1 MSVRWEAKTRLGLT
15 TPEYNI
21 AAMVILALETATRR
35 GSMAVLDGDV
45 CHARAGDES
54 RTHGERL
61 PGELVDWLCEAG
73 HNLGSVDL
81 FAIVSGP
88 GSFTGL
94 RVGAAAVQ
102 GLAFTLGRKVV
113 EVPTLDAVTESA
125 MPAAAGVECLVACID
140 GQRGDVFFS
149 MRDVRNATHADEGLV
164 LIEPL
169 IATPEEAS
177 AAVASRLDGR
187 SVAIT
192 GDGARRYA
200 GVFAARLPQTRL
212 VDESMT
218 LAEAAARIAA
228 RHPDR
233 AVVPHAMRPI
243 YLRRPDAVVARERA
257 SMPPR
262 PGMAVRRASG
272 AADLAAVDILQR
284 QSFTNPWGAE
294 AIRWELEHT
303 DVARL
308 YVLEASGG
316 AIVAYCAC
324 WLVFDELHI
333 NSLAVEPARRR
344 QGLARLLL
352 KRVLGEM
359 AEAGARSATL
369 EVRTSN
375 VAARALYEG
384 LGFKVEGIRRNYYQ
398 EPKEDGL
405 VLWNRDITAT
415 TH

>member
-1 MSVRWEAKTRLGLT
+1 
-15 TPEYNI
+15 
-21 AAMVILALETATRR
+21 
-35 GSMAVLDGDV
+35 
-45 CHARAGDES
+45 
-54 RTHGERL
+54 
-61 PGELVDWLCEAG
+61 
-73 HNLGSVDL
+73 
-81 FAIVSGP
+81 
-88 GSFTGL
+88 
-94 RVGAAAVQ
+94 
-102 GLAFTLGRKVV
+102 
-113 EVPTLDAVTESA
+113 VPTLDAVAEAA
-125 MPAAAGVECLVACID
+125 MPVAAGAACLVACID

-149 MRDVRNATHADEGLV
+149 MRDVRGAAHADEGLA

-177 AAVASRLDGR
+177 AIVAGRLEGR
-187 SVAIT
+187 SVAMA
-192 GDGARRYA
+192 GDGVRRYA
-200 GVFAARLPQTRL
+200 AVFAARLAEATL

-218 LAEAAARIAA
+218 LAEAAARMAA

-257 SMPPR
+257 AIPPR
-262 PGMAVRRASG
+262 PGMSVRRASG
-272 AADLAAVDILQR
+272 AADLAAVDVLQR

-308 YVLEASGG
+308 YVLEAPGG

-352 KRVLGEM
+352 KRVLGAM
-359 AEAGARSATL
+359 AEVGARSATL

-375 VAARALYEG
+375 TAARALYEG

-415 TH
+415 TR